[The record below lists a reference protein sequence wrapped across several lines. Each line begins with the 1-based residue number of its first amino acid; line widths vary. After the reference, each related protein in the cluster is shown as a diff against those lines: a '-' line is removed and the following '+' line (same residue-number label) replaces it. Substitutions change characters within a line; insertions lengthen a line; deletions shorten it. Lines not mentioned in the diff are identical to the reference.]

1 MAEMG
6 LSPDAQQALAHVTD
20 AWLRDLPRDRDYL
33 AVLAQLTVCVVALE
47 SREHAAVLYELQKPF
62 AQFYA
67 ASIAF
72 ENLGSIS
79 YFLGMLARVLG
90 DMPAALTHLEDALTL
105 NARAGLTAHVV
116 QTQVELARLLLQKQ
130 TTRARSLLSAAR
142 SVAQE
147 RGLAPLIRGIDRL
160 EVLQ

>member
-1 MAEMG
+1 
-6 LSPDAQQALAHVTD
+6 
-20 AWLRDLPRDRDYL
+20 
-33 AVLAQLTVCVVALE
+33 
-47 SREHAAVLYELQKPF
+47 VLYELQKPF

-90 DMPAALTHLEDALTL
+90 DTPAALTHLEDALTH
-105 NARAGLTAHVV
+105 NARAGLAAHVV
-116 QTQVELARLLLQKQ
+116 QTQVELARMLLRKQ
-130 TTRARSLLSAAR
+130 NARARSLLAAAR
-142 SVAQE
+142 PVAQE
-147 RGLAPLIRGIDRL
+147 RGLMPLIRSIDRL